1 MDERKLQPAKNMA
14 NIVCKFK
21 SIRKQLVDRLGKGE
35 ISSEKVRMMGRN
47 RGRDKARRV
56 FFRSLS
62 LPQ

>member
-21 SIRKQLVDRLGKGE
+21 SIRKQLVDRLGRGE
-35 ISSEKVRMMGRN
+35 KSSEEVRMMGRK
-47 RGRDKARRV
+47 RGRDNARRV
-56 FFRSLS
+56 SFRSLS